1 MQMQMQM
8 RMQLQMQ
15 MQQRQRQRQQQQQRA
30 AAAHRSSM
38 AVAGEVNATCSVGG
52 LPSGLTNEP
61 AGLTNEPAAVAAA
74 PTSLGPPSPSKLRA
88 SCGTAAIVPL
98 KSAAAA
104 AAVDAV
110 GVAVADTEVFCSQ
123 RIVVNAVTLT
133 FSQALW

>member
-1 MQMQMQM
+1 
-8 RMQLQMQ
+8 
-15 MQQRQRQRQQQQQRA
+15 
-30 AAAHRSSM
+30 M

-52 LPSGLTNEP
+52 LPSGLTAWP
-61 AGLTNEPAAVAAA
+61 ARLTNEPAAVAAA
-74 PTSLGPPSPSKLRA
+74 TTSLGPPSPSKLRA
-88 SCGTAAIVPL
+88 SCGTAVVPL